1 MAEVLI
7 ISGAGCYSDPWH
19 PFADTS
25 RSLANIISGLGHDVT
40 LRKPWSKLWP
50 TRASRP

>member
-7 ISGAGCYSDPWH
+7 ISGAGSYSDPWH

-25 RSLANIISGLGHDVT
+25 QRLADIIASLVIT
-40 LRKPWSKLWP
+40 
-50 TRASRP
+50 